1 MKKTVKYMTVTTA
14 AAVMLVGSISVSY
27 AADVKCPN
35 CGYLLTGNVATNR
48 PGTPSSPATPN
59 TPATNVPA
67 VKKGW
72 VETTVDR
79 ETVWNYYDNN
89 GNMIKNQWFQSPSSG
104 LWYYF
109 DRDGVMVTGWGEES
123 AVDGYWFDSSG
134 AMATGWREIP
144 LEEERTYGPSAG
156 TGDKGYFYFGGNGKV
171 CEGWNRIGDKW
182 YYLNDGYVDGFS
194 DYQMVYGEVEIDGDQ
209 YYFGESNDGSM
220 KTGRVKV
227 ISETNPG
234 SPSSQSTESY
244 YLYNDGGVRVEEGWG
259 KYNNVWY
266 YIHDGIIV
274 TNSFLALDSS
284 DNVEED
290 IEDAASVYYMDKDGV
305 MKTGWIEVS
314 SENQSGPNMTKGKI
328 CYFFNSNGRMATG
341 WKKDGNKWYYLNPS
355 KKTTNS
361 PVSNRPS
368 GSQSPANFEI
378 GQMVTGLYTVESE
391 GKTYFFNSNGEMV
404 TSTWKEVDG
413 DDIYLGSDGV
423 MYQAKASDDLLIKE
437 IRNRYYIF
445 NENGKCLEG
454 KGTVVIDVGGK
465 WQVTQADISTLKDG
479 TVYYEI
485 GNSNIASRK
494 VKK

>member
-1 MKKTVKYMTVTTA
+1 MKKTVKYITVTTA

-48 PGTPSSPATPN
+48 PGTPSSPTTPN

-123 AVDGYWFDSSG
+123 AIDGYWFDSSG

-182 YYLNDGYVDGFS
+182 YYLNDGYVDDFS

-305 MKTGWIEVS
+305 MKTGWVEVS

-341 WKKDGNKWYYLNPS
+341 WKKDGNKWYYLNTS
-355 KKTTNS
+355 KS
-361 PVSNRPS
+361 PD
-368 GSQSPANFEI
+368 ANFEK
-378 GQMVTGLYTVESE
+378 GQMVTGLFTVKSE
-391 GKTYFFNSNGEMV
+391 QKTYFFNNNGEMV
-404 TSTWKEVDG
+404 TSAWKEVDG
-413 DDIYLGSDGV
+413 KDIYLGSDGV

-445 NENGKCLEG
+445 NENGTCLER
-454 KGTVVIDVGGK
+454 KGTIVYEKEGKFVEAKGIEDVPDK
-465 WQVTQADISTLKDG
+465 A
-479 TVYYEI
+479 VYYEI
-485 GNSNIASRK
+485 SNSSIALRK
-494 VKK
+494 TKK